1 MFLVVV
7 DSYSKW
13 PVIIE
18 MTSTTSS
25 ATINELR
32 SVFATYGLPRVF
44 VTDDGPQWRSEEFA
58 NFMNTNGVK
67 HITGAPYHPET
78 NGLAENMV
86 KTFKRSL
93 KASRAANL
101 SVPHALQFLLTY
113 RTTPHVVT
121 CQSPSMLLWEG
132 S

>member
-1 MFLVVV
+1 
-7 DSYSKW
+7 
-13 PVIIE
+13 

-25 ATINELR
+25 ATISELR

-44 VTDDGPQWRSEEFA
+44 VSDNGPQWRSEEFA
-58 NFMNTNGVK
+58 SFMNINGIK

-86 KTFKRSL
+86 KTFKRSV

-101 SVPHALQFLLTY
+101 SVSHALQQFLLTY
-113 RTTPHVVT
+113 RTTPHAVT
-121 CQSPSMLLWEG
+121 CQSPSMLLWGRE
-132 S
+132 